1 MFDPTNT
8 FVILCMGL
16 QEALASRD
24 IATVRSAAK
33 AAKAAFQDC
42 EYAEGVAK
50 AEALEAQAEAIE
62 GGERAAREGSE
73 ALAAGRAA
81 LASGQLEEARR
92 QAGRARERFS
102 TEGLGD
108 VGRKGLE
115 GVGEL
120 ERGVAEAET
129 KAGHVREGL
138 EVRLA
143 FWCFFLFTIRL
154 KCIWQA
160 LEGAEKAMRAG
171 QWEESAA
178 LIAQARQLLQ
188 RGEASNSDKQRA
200 AVLFDRLRAGK
211 ESSEARKLG
220 LEALESG
227 TWLIPVQP
235 PIFT

>member
-1 MFDPTNT
+1 MHRNI
-8 FVILCMGL
+8 V
-16 QEALASRD
+16 AA
-24 IATVRSAAK
+24 RSAAK

-138 EVRLA
+138 EASFQYSFFCSLFVLSVSGRRWSVLRRRWERGSGRSRRRSSLRLNFCSSAVRQQ
-143 FWCFFLFTIRL
+143 
-154 KCIWQA
+154 IWS
-160 LEGAEKAMRAG
+160 EGA
-171 QWEESAA
+171 
-178 LIAQARQLLQ
+178 Q
-188 RGEASNSDKQRA
+188 RS
-200 AVLFDRLRAGK
+200 
-211 ESSEARKLG
+211 
-220 LEALESG
+220 
-227 TWLIPVQP
+227 
-235 PIFT
+235 

>member
-143 FWCFFLFTIRL
+143 FWCYFCSLFVLSVSGRRWRVL
-154 KCIWQA
+154 RRRW
-160 LEGAEKAMRAG
+160 G
-171 QWEESAA
+171 
-178 LIAQARQLLQ
+178 
-188 RGEASNSDKQRA
+188 RG
-200 AVLFDRLRAGK
+200 
-211 ESSEARKLG
+211 
-220 LEALESG
+220 SG
-227 TWLIPVQP
+227 RSRRR
-235 PIFT
+235 